1 MDQQLTENQIAEK
14 LLEDRTFR
22 KEITTSSHYWFFHT
36 YFNEYV
42 KYPTAS
48 FQQEIFDITE
58 DNDIRLAVVTA
69 FRGSGKSTI
78 VTLSFPIWAILGKQ
92 NRKFVVIL
100 SQTQAQAK
108 MHLQNLKS
116 ELEANKLLQGD
127 LGPFEERN
135 EEWSSGSLVIPKYNA
150 RITAMSMEQSIRGI
164 RHGSH
169 RPDLI
174 ICDDVEDLSSV
185 KTHESRNKTYR
196 WLTGDVI
203 PSGDRGTRVM
213 IVGNLLHEDSLL
225 MRLKED
231 IADNRL
237 EGITRSY
244 PLLKNE
250 QPIWPGKFKTQG
262 DVVRLQKSV
271 GSTASWHREY
281 LLEIIS
287 DAERVVHPEW
297 VQYYD
302 DLLSDRYLLHTATGV
317 DLAISQKQTA
327 DYTSMVSAYV
337 YRVEGETRIFIMPNP
352 VNERLTFPK
361 TIERI
366 KHVNGVLGQK
376 KKLHYLYVESVGYQ
390 LSLIQQLKN
399 DGIYAKAVQVNGMDK
414 RSRLALTSDAI
425 QSGVVL
431 FPKQG
436 AERLIAQLV
445 GFGVEKHDDLADAF
459 SILVLQVLT
468 KPKSRSK
475 VHFIGHGPRRFI

>member
-1 MDQQLTENQIAEK
+1 MLH
-14 LLEDRTFR
+14 DRSFR
-22 KEITTSSHYWFFHT
+22 TEITTSNHYWFFHT

-42 KYPTAS
+42 KYPTAP
-48 FQQEIFDITE
+48 FQQEIFEITE
-58 DNDIRLAVVTA
+58 NNAIRLAVITA

-92 NRKFVVIL
+92 KRKFVVIL

-116 ELEANKLLQGD
+116 ELEANELLRHD

-164 RHGSH
+164 RHGSY

-185 KTHESRNKTYR
+185 KTRESRNKTYR

-203 PSGDRGTRVM
+203 PSGDRDTRVV

-231 IADNRL
+231 IDEDRL
-237 EGITRSY
+237 DGITRSY
-244 PLLKNE
+244 PLLSNE
-250 QPIWPGKFKTQG
+250 KPIWSGKFKT
-262 DVVRLQKSV
+262 DDDILKLQKSV
-271 GSTASWHREY
+271 GSVASWHREY

-302 DLLSDRYLLHTATGV
+302 DVFERKHLAYIATGV

-327 DYTSMVSAYV
+327 DYTAMVTGEV
-337 YRVEGETRIFIMPNP
+337 YRMDGETRICILPNP
-352 VNERLTFPK
+352 INKRLTFPQ
-361 TIERI
+361 TIQHI
-366 KHVNGVLGQK
+366 ST
-376 KKLHYLYVESVGYQ
+376 LHESLNARNASHHLYVESVGYQ
-390 LSLIQQLKN
+390 MSLIQQLKYE
-399 DGIYAKAVQVNGMDK
+399 GVHAEAVQVNGMDK
-414 RSRLALTSDAI
+414 RSRLALTTEAI
-425 QSGVVL
+425 QSGMVL
-431 FPKQG
+431 FPKHG
-436 AERLIAQLV
+436 AEELIAQLV

-459 SILVLQVLT
+459 SMLVLQILT
-468 KPKSRSK
+468 KPRYSPG
-475 VHFIGHGPRRFI
+475 IIILDHGANPWGFGNIWDRQF